1 MACWNSG
8 ARTSQHGDGL
18 GRFRAVEPK
27 VMREDQNWDADK
39 DQDWKK
45 EVGID
50 DGNRIVAVT
59 HGCLRPST
67 VEKKEH
73 EIGEREPL

>member
-1 MACWNSG
+1 
-8 ARTSQHGDGL
+8 
-18 GRFRAVEPK
+18 
-27 VMREDQNWDADK
+27 MREDQNWDADK